1 MKYFITSIV
10 ASLLSVCSQA
20 NDILVDGKLSE
31 NEWVDA
37 VNNELNYE
45 VSPQTLNDSKG
56 NFSYKVLTTS
66 TGLYIGL
73 TANKVEHLR
82 LRTQENDTEFSNDHF
97 QIMLDM
103 NNNEQGAYVFAIN
116 HQGNYFDGMLD
127 AEKDL
132 DLDWSALWEYS
143 ISSDD
148 TSWYAEVFVPWQVMS
163 FSREPKNQFGLY
175 ISRFDEESNAT
186 YASSAVSSS
195 MNSFYQQFTPYSV
208 KIESQAKLDIYPYIS
223 WNRDV
228 IEENSNSSIG
238 AEIFWQPGKG
248 QKLSAT
254 INPDF
259 GQIES
264 DELVVNF
271 SAIETLFSEKRPF
284 FNDNQSIFDVEGPE
298 NLKIVHTPRIGGE
311 SYYDNNYNSDLNSA
325 LKYTINQPNFDIGI
339 LSAFE
344 NSTAQG
350 KGRDFYAVRGQYS
363 LGPSKIGVSLNK
375 VNTPTINRAVTVVS
389 SDIHFAV
396 SDDTS
401 LNFGVIRTE
410 SEVNHSRLRD
420 TGWWLT
426 GSSDITDQH
435 SHEFSLF
442 SYGDDLELN
451 DIGYV
456 KRINRRQFEYE
467 YQYQIPDFSSAQIRD
482 ISFSFETEFKTNFQ
496 DEKLPLV
503 IGAGA
508 EVVTESEFEYDISL
522 ELVSS
527 GFDDLTTRGHH
538 SIWLPSAQILEFELS
553 SPEYFWGKYSLEMTL
568 GQEGWD
574 GTFYD
579 ITGSI
584 EHQISE
590 NIHLG
595 VAISQYNSDSWID
608 WDEENDINEY
618 NFTEQ
623 GIEFSLNYQLDDFQ
637 EVRLKFETV
646 IGKANGIGNYIIMSD
661 GSAHY
666 QDKSEDFSFSE
677 SAFQLRYKYALS
689 KLTAF
694 YLSYSFAGEYEDEVA
709 KFGKRNLYKQAI
721 HSKNA
726 HNLFAKVRLHF

>member
-1 MKYFITSIV
+1 MKYFITCFVI
-10 ASLLSVCSQA
+10 SLLSVCTQA
-20 NDILVDGKLSE
+20 NEILIDGKLSD
-31 NEWVDA
+31 NEWEHA
-37 VNNELNYE
+37 FNNELNYE
-45 VSPQTLNDSKG
+45 VSPQTLNEIKG
-56 NFSYKVLTTS
+56 IFSYKVLTTS

-103 NNNEQGAYVFAIN
+103 NNNAQDAYVFAIN
-116 HQGNYFDGMLD
+116 HQSNYFDGVLN

-143 ISSDD
+143 VSTDD
-148 TSWYAEVFVPWQVMS
+148 TAWYAELFIPWQAMS
-163 FSREPKNQFGLY
+163 FNQKPQNQFGLY
-175 ISRFDEESNAT
+175 ISRFDEKSNAT

-195 MNSFYQQFTPYSV
+195 MNSFYQQFTTYMV
-208 KIESQAKLDIYPYIS
+208 EIDSQAKLDIYPYVS

-228 IEENSNSSIG
+228 LEENSNSSVG

-248 QKLSAT
+248 QKVSAT

-271 SAIETLFSEKRPF
+271 SAVETLFSEKRPF

-298 NLKIVHTPRIGGE
+298 SLKIVHTPRIGGE
-311 SYYDNNYNSDLNSA
+311 SYYDNDYQSDLNSA
-325 LKYTINQPNFDIGI
+325 VKYTINQPNFDIGI

-344 NSTAQG
+344 NSTTQG

-363 LGPSKIGVSLNK
+363 LGPNKIGVSLNK
-375 VNTPTINRAVTVVS
+375 VNTPTIDRAVTVVS
-389 SDIHFAV
+389 SDIHFSV
-396 SDDTS
+396 SEDTS
-401 LNFGVIRTE
+401 LNFGIIRTE

-456 KRINRRQFEYE
+456 KRINRKQFEYE
-467 YQYQIPDFSSAQIRD
+467 YQYQIPDFSSAQIRE
-482 ISFSFETEFKTNFQ
+482 ITFSFETEFKTNFQ

-538 SIWLPSAQILEFELS
+538 SIWLPSVQILEFELS
-553 SPEYFWGKYSLEMTL
+553 SPEYFWGKYSLEVTV
-568 GQEGWD
+568 GKEGWN
-574 GTFYD
+574 GAFHD

-584 EHQISE
+584 DHQISE

-595 VAISQYNSDSWID
+595 VSLSQYNSDSWID

-623 GIEFSLNYQLDDFQ
+623 GIELSLNYQFDDIQ

-646 IGKANGIGNYIIMSD
+646 IGKANSIGTYIVMSD
-661 GSAHY
+661 GSTQY
-666 QDKSEDFSFSE
+666 LDKNDNFSFSE
-677 SAFQLRYKYALS
+677 SEFQLRYKYALS

-694 YLSYSFAGEYEDEVA
+694 YLSYSFAGEFEDDVA
-709 KFGKRNLYKQAI
+709 RFGKRNLYKRAI
-721 HSKNA
+721 DSKNA
-726 HNLFAKVRLHF
+726 HNLFAKIRLHF

>member
-1 MKYFITSIV
+1 M
-10 ASLLSVCSQA
+10 
-20 NDILVDGKLSE
+20 
-31 NEWVDA
+31 
-37 VNNELNYE
+37 
-45 VSPQTLNDSKG
+45 
-56 NFSYKVLTTS
+56 
-66 TGLYIGL
+66 
-73 TANKVEHLR
+73 
-82 LRTQENDTEFSNDHF
+82 
-97 QIMLDM
+97 
-103 NNNEQGAYVFAIN
+103 
-116 HQGNYFDGMLD
+116 
-127 AEKDL
+127 
-132 DLDWSALWEYS
+132 
-143 ISSDD
+143 
-148 TSWYAEVFVPWQVMS
+148 
-163 FSREPKNQFGLY
+163 
-175 ISRFDEESNAT
+175 
-186 YASSAVSSS
+186 
-195 MNSFYQQFTPYSV
+195 
-208 KIESQAKLDIYPYIS
+208 
-223 WNRDV
+223 
-228 IEENSNSSIG
+228 
-238 AEIFWQPGKG
+238 
-248 QKLSAT
+248 
-254 INPDF
+254 
-259 GQIES
+259 
-264 DELVVNF
+264 
-271 SAIETLFSEKRPF
+271 
-284 FNDNQSIFDVEGPE
+284 
-298 NLKIVHTPRIGGE
+298 
-311 SYYDNNYNSDLNSA
+311 
-325 LKYTINQPNFDIGI
+325 
-339 LSAFE
+339 
-344 NSTAQG
+344 
-350 KGRDFYAVRGQYS
+350 
-363 LGPSKIGVSLNK
+363 
-375 VNTPTINRAVTVVS
+375 
-389 SDIHFAV
+389 
-396 SDDTS
+396 
-401 LNFGVIRTE
+401 
-410 SEVNHSRLRD
+410 RD